1 MLLARKTGLVAL
13 GLLTMIGGAIAASPA
28 RAESDPAKETAT
40 AATHAG
46 LAAKAADMKGT
57 QMHLHHVVNCL
68 VGPKGK
74 GFDESVGNPCKDQ
87 GNGAIPD
94 TKNAAQKKSLQQAL
108 NRARAGLRAKDMAT
122 AQKDAVAV
130 QGMLTPK
137 T

>member
-1 MLLARKTGLVAL
+1 
-13 GLLTMIGGAIAASPA
+13 
-28 RAESDPAKETAT
+28 
-40 AATHAG
+40 
-46 LAAKAADMKGT
+46 
-57 QMHLHHVVNCL
+57 LHHVVNCL